1 MPLPL
6 LRDLFKR
13 LDPQNP
19 VASAGARPYP
29 AARSNPEPKAR
40 PVNQMMLDINGRPVA
55 LEVRVS
61 PRARR
66 MLLRVDHKR
75 EVVVLTLP
83 RATSEREGLRF
94 AMGQTAWIAARL
106 AALPP
111 RTSLAPGA
119 RVPILGVEHL
129 VRHRPD
135 ARGTVWLEEGEIHVA
150 GGIEFLPRRL
160 SDYLRRRARQEI
172 ASRVAV
178 HATRVTKPVKGI
190 TVRDTASRWGSCSP
204 TGGLSFSWRLVL
216 APAVVLDYVVAHEV
230 AHLAHFDHSPRFWGL
245 VGEMIDDVEGPR
257 RWLRDHGAALHRF
270 G

>member
-6 LRDLFKR
+6 FRALTGRLF
-13 LDPQNP
+13 PENP
-19 VASAGARPYP
+19 VASPGARRNPDG
-29 AARSNPEPKAR
+29 RHKPEPKAG
-40 PVNQMMLDINGRPVA
+40 PVNQMMLDINGTPVA
-55 LEVRVS
+55 LEMRIS

-66 MLLRVDHKR
+66 MLLRVDHMR

-83 RATSEREGLRF
+83 RAVSQREGLRF

-119 RVPILGVEHL
+119 LVPILGVEHP

-135 ARGTVWLEEGEIHVA
+135 ARGTVWLEAGEIHVA

-172 ASRVAV
+172 ATRVAV
-178 HATRVTKPVKGI
+178 HAPRVAKPVKSI

-216 APAVVLDYVVAHEV
+216 APAAVLDYVVAHEV

-245 VGEMIDDVEGPR
+245 VGQMIDDVEGPR
-257 RWLRDHGAALHRF
+257 KWLRDHGAALHRF